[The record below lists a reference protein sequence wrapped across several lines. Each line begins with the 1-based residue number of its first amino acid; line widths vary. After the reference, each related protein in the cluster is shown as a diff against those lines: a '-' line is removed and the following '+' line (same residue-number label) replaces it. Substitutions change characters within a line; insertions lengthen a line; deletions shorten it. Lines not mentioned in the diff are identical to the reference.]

1 MLTRQNRRPPEGAV
15 SKTVSMTEAMATR
28 IFAEAERE
36 GHYNF
41 SAVVNKALVEYF
53 ERRDSEGEAA

>member
-15 SKTVSMTEAMATR
+15 SKTVSMTEAMAAR
-28 IFAEAERE
+28 IVAESERE

-41 SAVVNKALVEYF
+41 SAVVTKALIEYF
-53 ERRDSEGEAA
+53 ERRESEGEAA

>member
-15 SKTVSMTEAMATR
+15 SKTVSMTEKMAER
-28 IFAEAERE
+28 IVIEAERE

-41 SAVVNKALVEYF
+41 SAVVNKALSEYF
-53 ERRDSEGEAA
+53 TRQETEGEAA